1 MATEIFIK
9 KIAIVLF
16 ILNTNIGLAQDGKIF
31 PVPSGNVNQLFYLQR
46 TPNTN
51 TIVYEVNYTE
61 TGELD
66 ADEPVHVVWIRYAEK
81 GQRAELN
88 YIQRHFAYGIKTKL
102 LAKDF
107 YELRIVAY
115 KKRILYMRKAV
126 NNKYYVY
133 TTVNNKQI
141 MLSRIFLKING
152 GTFWSPNVEYVEF
165 KGTDFATGLEVT
177 EQIKV

>member
-1 MATEIFIK
+1 MVKEIFIK

-16 ILNTNIGLAQDGKIF
+16 VLNANTGLAQDGKVF
-31 PVPSGNVNQLFYLQR
+31 PVPSGNTNQLFYLQR

-51 TIVYEVNYTE
+51 TIVYEVNYTK

-66 ADEPVHVVWIRYAEK
+66 TVEPVHVFWIRYGEK
-81 GQRAELN
+81 GQHAELN
-88 YIQRHFAYGIKTKL
+88 YIQRHFAYGIKTKS

-115 KKRILYMRKAV
+115 KKRILYMRK
-126 NNKYYVY
+126 NGDKYYVY
-133 TTVNNKQI
+133 TTVNDKQI
-141 MLSRIFLKING
+141 IISRIFLKING

-165 KGTDFATGLEVT
+165 KGIDFKTGLEVT